1 VVARIP
7 HCLSYSENC
16 VLGSLMAWS
25 RQHTPDDRQPPPL
38 FVTAYAD
45 GKRHVS
51 LLEHDRTAPAWFKGD
66 LVLQIESPGGTQV
79 QADLHDAS
87 RELAYTQCLGLVG
100 REFVWRQEPE
110 SRPANVSF
118 ELWSQREVEIEGDAN
133 WLRVV
138 DNDRVRGKNPFEN
151 GSAFVA
157 VVRNEEGTVAYS
169 LSGAYLFL
177 DVRHSGDNEV
187 YVPNAIVDT
196 GLPGTFWG
204 YCLHNNRP
212 ASERVAWRLLRQ
224 LVRRRK
230 DPIEHNDPI
239 MAVAAAHALLT
250 HRDYIGE
257 FGERVLNA
265 LGSVRVYLPDVEIL
279 ITLLKLAMQRLAPED
294 ARQAISTLGHYRPVF
309 GETLRWVSAQF
320 STLAAIS
327 RESENFD
334 RDEFQ
339 SEFEAAGL
347 MLSQSFIGGQMAV
360 YSGEPSDNGFWGSYS
375 QKKTLVT

>member
-1 VVARIP
+1 MVWNR
-7 HCLSYSENC
+7 H
-16 VLGSLMAWS
+16 
-25 RQHTPDDRQPPPL
+25 HTPDDRQPPPL

-51 LLEHDRTAPAWFKGD
+51 LLEHDRTAPAWFQGD
-66 LVLQIESPGGTQV
+66 LALQIDSPGGTQV

-87 RELAYTQCLGLVG
+87 RELAYTQCLRLMG
-100 REFVWRQEPE
+100 RESVWRQESEKP
-110 SRPANVSF
+110 PANISF
-118 ELWSQREVEIEGDAN
+118 ELWSQRKVEVESDAN

-138 DNDRVRGKNPFEN
+138 DNDRVRAKNPFEN

-157 VVRNEEGTVAYS
+157 IVRNDEGTVAYS
-169 LSGAYLFL
+169 LSGGYLFL
-177 DVRHSGDNEV
+177 DVRQTLGDHDV
-187 YVPNAIVDT
+187 YVPNPIIDT

-224 LVRRRK
+224 LVRRRR

-250 HRDYIGE
+250 HRNYIGK

-265 LGSVRVYLPDVEIL
+265 LGSVRIYLPDVEIL
-279 ITLLKLAMQRLAPED
+279 IALLKLAMQRLGPED
-294 ARQAISTLGHYRPVF
+294 ARETIAILGRQRPIF

-339 SEFEAAGL
+339 SKFEAAGL

-360 YSGEPSDNGFWGSYS
+360 YSGEPSDDGFWGSYS
-375 QKKTLVT
+375 QKKTLAT